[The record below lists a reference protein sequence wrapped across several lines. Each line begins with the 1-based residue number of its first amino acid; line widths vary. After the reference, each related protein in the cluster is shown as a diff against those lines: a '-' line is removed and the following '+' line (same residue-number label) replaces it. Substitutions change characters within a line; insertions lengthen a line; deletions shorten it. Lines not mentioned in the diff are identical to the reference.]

1 MKTYEIIRSMREE
14 RDWSQKDMAEKLE
27 MSVNGYAKI
36 ERGET
41 VINMLRLEKIAD
53 VFQVDIRDLMPN
65 NEGSHIYMTIKGDNN
80 QGNNFYNATQ
90 ELAFENERLKTAL
103 QHQEKL
109 LVQQARELATL
120 QNVLELLKKREV

>member
-1 MKTYEIIRSMREE
+1 MREE

>member
-1 MKTYEIIRSMREE
+1 
-14 RDWSQKDMAEKLE
+14 
-27 MSVNGYAKI
+27 
-36 ERGET
+36 
-41 VINMLRLEKIAD
+41 
-53 VFQVDIRDLMPN
+53 
-65 NEGSHIYMTIKGDNN
+65 MTIKGDNN
-80 QGNNFYNATQ
+80 QGHNFYNATQ